1 MGGAVTSAPDTVE
14 VTVTEAGDPP
24 LRSLPFAHLS
34 VELGHLYMEDYELGP
49 DHLRD
54 HFRRVRPWADAAIQQ
69 CTEALAG
76 RTPRISTCFLV
87 DDYFTVFGEPAEI
100 VAQLVE
106 AAGQAGMHIDYLVRE
121 SACAGLREVEL
132 ARMVESLLVDE
143 PPAGTNGDRPPAR
156 ESGWLSNGER
166 SPRSSLS
173 TAMRAS
179 QSWRPPRQNAANR
192 HSIFVDVE
200 LWSEEDGERLWSC
213 PYLASVW
220 QLLRLGLL
228 RDRGAAVVEPVG
240 VPATLPRAWADLP
253 AVTQLTR
260 RAAPFSAYRTFS
272 VLAPRF
278 LQIET
283 AVMTILSQIS
293 VDADVARIPLKRAA
307 DERLPLPDDLVE
319 RIEHV
324 FAGRAW

>member
-1 MGGAVTSAPDTVE
+1 MTAAHEAIE
-14 VTVTEAGDPP
+14 VTVSETGEPP

-54 HFRRVRPWADAAIQQ
+54 HFRRVRPWADAAIRQI
-69 CTEALAG
+69 TDALRG
-76 RTPRISTCFLV
+76 RTPRVSTCFLV
-87 DDYFTVFGEPAEI
+87 DDYFTAFGEPSEI
-100 VAQLVE
+100 VPKLIE
-106 AAGQAGMHIDYLVRE
+106 AADQAGLQIDYLVRE
-121 SACAGLREVEL
+121 SACARGRDLEL

-143 PPAGTNGDRPPAR
+143 PPPGTNGDRPPAR
-156 ESGWLSNGER
+156 ESGWLCNGER

-179 QSWRPPRQNAANR
+179 QAWRPARQNAANR

-200 LWSEEDGERLWSC
+200 LWAEEGGERVWSC
-213 PYLASVW
+213 PYLAAVW
-220 QLLRLGLL
+220 HLLRLGLL
-228 RDRGAAVVEPVG
+228 RDKGAPVVEPEILRT
-240 VPATLPRAWADLP
+240 PWPDAWSELPG
-253 AVTQLTR
+253 VTQLSQ
-260 RAAPFSAYRTFS
+260 RAMPFTAYRTFS

-283 AVMTILSQIS
+283 AVMTILSQIA
-293 VDADVARIPLKRAA
+293 VDAAVARIPLRRAA
-307 DERLPLPDDLVE
+307 DEQLALPDDIVE

>member
-106 AAGQAGMHIDYLVRE
+106 AAGQAGLHIDYLVRE

-253 AVTQLTR
+253 GVTQLTQ
-260 RAAPFSAYRTFS
+260 RAAPFTAYRTFS

>member
-1 MGGAVTSAPDTVE
+1 MLSETAVE
-14 VTVTEAGDPP
+14 VTVTEKGDPP

-54 HFRRVRPWADAAIQQ
+54 HFRRVRPWADAAIRQ
-69 CTEALAG
+69 CTDALRG

-87 DDYFTVFGEPAEI
+87 DDYFSAFGEPAEI
-100 VAQLVE
+100 VAQLVDAADE
-106 AAGQAGMHIDYLVRE
+106 AGLRIDYLVRE
-121 SACAGLREVEL
+121 SACARSREVEL

-143 PPAGTNGDRPPAR
+143 PPTGTNGDRPPAR

-179 QSWRPPRQNAANR
+179 QAWRPPRQNVANR

-228 RDRGAAVVEPVG
+228 RDRGAPIVEPVA
-240 VPATLPRAWADLP
+240 VAAPLPQDWADLP
-253 AVTQLTR
+253 AVTQLSPR
-260 RAAPFSAYRTFS
+260 PAPFTAYRTFS

-278 LQIET
+278 LHIET

-293 VDADVARIPLKRAA
+293 VDPDVAAIPIRRAGE
-307 DERLPLPDDLVE
+307 ERLPLPDDIVE